1 MPRKPRIEIA
11 GGLYPVISRGNNRR
25 KIFRSDSDYLRFT
38 DILALQKSKLPFY
51 LYAYCLMPNH
61 VHLLIEMQDNPLSR
75 ITQRVLTTYSQY
87 HNRKYKKVGHLF
99 EGRCKAILCQTD
111 RYLGE
116 LVRYIHLNPVRAKMC
131 VDRRTMSTAAIE
143 P

>member
-87 HNRKYKKVGHLF
+87 HNRKYEKIGHLCWLRSY
-99 EGRCKAILCQTD
+99 EVSDPQ
-111 RYLGE
+111 
-116 LVRYIHLNPVRAKMC
+116 LV
-131 VDRRTMSTAAIE
+131 
-143 P
+143 

>member
-1 MPRKPRIEIA
+1 
-11 GGLYPVISRGNNRR
+11 
-25 KIFRSDSDYLRFT
+25 
-38 DILALQKSKLPFY
+38 
-51 LYAYCLMPNH
+51 
-61 VHLLIEMQDNPLSR
+61 NPLSR

-143 P
+143 PIWAWIDQGLWTQSRCCDISAQLRGARLRSSLVSLRRELMGAGRTTTIGRRKGSSWEARSFWSS